1 MNSAK
6 QETFA
11 TLEKLPDDAS
21 MEDILQELLF
31 KAKVLRGITQAKH
44 GEVIP
49 HSQVK
54 RELEQWLQ
62 SIGQ

>member
-1 MNSAK
+1 
-6 QETFA
+6 
-11 TLEKLPDDAS
+11 

-31 KAKVLRGITQAKH
+31 KAKVLRGITQAEH

>member
-1 MNSAK
+1 MNNAK
-6 QETFA
+6 QETLA

-21 MEDILQELLF
+21 MEDILEELLF
-31 KAKVLRGITQAKH
+31 KAKVLRGIAQAER

-54 RELEQWLQ
+54 RELEQWLK

>member
-6 QETFA
+6 QETLA

-31 KAKVLRGITQAKH
+31 KAKVLRGIAQAER

-54 RELEQWLQ
+54 RELEQWLK
-62 SIGQ
+62 SR